1 MSETKFDGQ
10 VALVTGA
17 AQGIGAAIARTLAAA
32 GAAVIVT
39 DLEARS
45 AMAGKV
51 VAEIIADGCRAE
63 FADLDVSAEPQWQAV
78 MERML
83 SGLPV
88 EWIRKITHEN
98 ASLLYRHPLPA
109 VCKP

>member
-1 MSETKFDGQ
+1 MMNIDLSGK

-63 FADLDVSAEPQWQAV
+63 FADLYVSAEPQWQAV
-78 MERML
+78 MER
-83 SGLPV
+83 
-88 EWIRKITHEN
+88 I
-98 ASLLYRHPLPA
+98 
-109 VCKP
+109 